1 MPMSSDLPRSTT
13 VTAFRPDVAQL
24 VNDSLLIP
32 SDEVESGL
40 VTDGSGLAV
49 IACGPEGLVGKT
61 RNAVATLGV
70 GERVR
75 SGGVAFHGE
84 CYAL

>member
-1 MPMSSDLPRSTT
+1 MT
-13 VTAFRPDVAQL
+13 VTALRPDVAQL
-24 VNDSLLIP
+24 VNDSLSIP
-32 SDEVESGL
+32 SDEVESG
-40 VTDGSGLAV
+40 VTSTRGGLAV
-49 IACGPEGLVGKT
+49 IACGPEGLVGEA

-75 SGGVAFHGE
+75 CGGVAFHGE